1 MMGLRSKDAYYKY
14 IERGSSLTL
23 EEAITIAQS
32 NDATANQVGYMR
44 PEFKSNPAQME
55 VHKLHAK
62 DGTRTPGAKKG
73 KVQLQKN
80 FTDDKQKKSRRESC
94 FNCGAKPSHPRSECP
109 ARKVKCFKRGKE
121 GHFSSVCKSKT
132 RDARVNEVHAQAA
145 TAFPLVDCVPVYL
158 NALIH
163 HLMTV
168 AVKSLNHPALRVSHS
183 PAVDQPGIYF
193 TSLPNLL

>member
-1 MMGLRSKDAYYKY
+1 MMGLRSKDAYYKC

-32 NDATANQVGYMR
+32 QDATANQVSYMR
-44 PEFKSNPAQME
+44 PEFKSNPAQIE

-94 FNCGAKPSHPRSECP
+94 FNCGAKPSHPPKQNLIVNSQILLT
-109 ARKVKCFKRGKE
+109 
-121 GHFSSVCKSKT
+121 KT
-132 RDARVNEVHAQAA
+132 
-145 TAFPLVDCVPVYL
+145 VDHCQ
-158 NALIH
+158 
-163 HLMTV
+163 
-168 AVKSLNHPALRVSHS
+168 K
-183 PAVDQPGIYF
+183 
-193 TSLPNLL
+193 